1 MADFTGAFLPVVDLL
16 SNSFVGVS
24 GFFARLPSL
33 LAEVL
38 PVDLA
43 GVAAA
48 AEVGNDCVEAA
59 DAAVAID
66 DATWFFDLKNF
77 LGVSAV
83 TMILG
88 LPVLV
93 LDTLSHSAR
102 SSNLVIFVVV
112 QGFQKKLSYFL
123 NSNSCKRSV
132 NSAPIVWPL
141 SDDNNGSPVQ
151 FC

>member
-16 SNSFVGVS
+16 SDSFVGVS

-33 LAEVL
+33 LTEVL

-48 AEVGNDCVEAA
+48 AEVANDCVET

-112 QGFQKKLSYFL
+112 QGFQKNCIIFS
-123 NSNSCKRSV
+123 
-132 NSAPIVWPL
+132 IVIAAR
-141 SDDNNGSPVQ
+141 V
-151 FC
+151 

>member
-1 MADFTGAFLPVVDLL
+1 METLDLADFTGAFLPVVDLL
-16 SNSFVGVS
+16 SDSFVGVS

-48 AEVGNDCVEAA
+48 AEVANDCVET

-112 QGFQKKLSYFL
+112 QGFQKNYYFL
-123 NSNSCKRSV
+123 IFS
-132 NSAPIVWPL
+132 IVIAARE
-141 SDDNNGSPVQ
+141 V
-151 FC
+151 

>member
-16 SNSFVGVS
+16 SDSFVGVS

-43 GVAAA
+43 GVAAT
-48 AEVGNDCVEAA
+48 AEVVNDCVEA

-93 LDTLSHSAR
+93 LDTLSQSAR

-112 QGFQKKLSYFL
+112 QGFQKNCLIFS
-123 NSNSCKRSV
+123 
-132 NSAPIVWPL
+132 IVIAARE
-141 SDDNNGSPVQ
+141 V
-151 FC
+151 

>member
-1 MADFTGAFLPVVDLL
+1 METLDLADFTGAFLPVVDLL
-16 SNSFVGVS
+16 SDSFVGVS

-33 LAEVL
+33 LTEVL

-48 AEVGNDCVEAA
+48 AEVANDCVET

-93 LDTLSHSAR
+93 LDTLSQSAR

-112 QGFQKKLSYFL
+112 QGFQKNYYFL
-123 NSNSCKRSV
+123 IFS
-132 NSAPIVWPL
+132 IVIAARE
-141 SDDNNGSPVQ
+141 V
-151 FC
+151 

>member
-1 MADFTGAFLPVVDLL
+1 M
-16 SNSFVGVS
+16 
-24 GFFARLPSL
+24 
-33 LAEVL
+33 
-38 PVDLA
+38 DLA

-48 AEVGNDCVEAA
+48 AAEVANDCVET

-112 QGFQKKLSYFL
+112 QGFQKNCLIFSIVIAAREVYGHFL
-123 NSNSCKRSV
+123 TTTMEAQCNFV
-132 NSAPIVWPL
+132 NTFL
-141 SDDNNGSPVQ
+141 ERPVQ
-151 FC
+151 CSIHTFRICVNLSLITKLLIIIMTVTLPKWMRK

>member
-16 SNSFVGVS
+16 SDSFVGVS

-48 AEVGNDCVEAA
+48 EVANDCVET

-93 LDTLSHSAR
+93 LDTLSQSAR

-112 QGFQKKLSYFL
+112 QGFQKNCLIFS
-123 NSNSCKRSV
+123 
-132 NSAPIVWPL
+132 IVIAARE
-141 SDDNNGSPVQ
+141 V
-151 FC
+151 